1 MKAQQLLNRRVELDQ
16 NAFAELIVWQ
26 LPDTQPGSTHQ
37 YKYRLAFVVDGKC
50 VLRYDNES
58 DKGDHK
64 HRANKETSYTFIS
77 VDALVND
84 FFNDITRW
92 RNENDR

>member
-1 MKAQQLLNRRVELDQ
+1 MKAHPLLNRRVELEQ

-26 LPDTQPGSTHQ
+26 LPNTQPGSTHQ
-37 YKYRLAFVVDGKC
+37 YKYRLAFIVDGKC

-58 DKGDHK
+58 GKGDHK
-64 HRANKETSYTFIS
+64 HRENSETTYVFTS
-77 VDALVND
+77 VDALVKD
-84 FFNDITRW
+84 FFKDVTRW